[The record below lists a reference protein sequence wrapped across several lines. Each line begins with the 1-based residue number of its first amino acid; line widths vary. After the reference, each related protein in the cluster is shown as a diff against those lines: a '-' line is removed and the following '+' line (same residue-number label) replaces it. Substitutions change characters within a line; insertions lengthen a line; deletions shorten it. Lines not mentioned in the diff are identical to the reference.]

1 MSLRVNQ
8 YPATRKRH
16 AQKSTRNMVWKFV
29 MMKQAFFPSK
39 ASKIHWDTS
48 NDWFLWLNKIVRT
61 KCLIGVDHFKFI
73 QVMSLTSISSA
84 DVNSFLRN
92 SFEYNSTVVVNNL
105 FRFYSELCV
114 QWTDRIHSFSMKR
127 NIKQKQPE
135 KKKTT
140 QLCITDSLIREW
152 TAGTEE
158 TGKRFYTRCQG

>member
-1 MSLRVNQ
+1 
-8 YPATRKRH
+8 
-16 AQKSTRNMVWKFV
+16 MVWKFV